1 MRQNNSIML
10 KSYKYRLNPTSEQVS
25 LMEKTFGSTRFIYNW
40 ALQTKIEAYQRD
52 KISLTAIDLCKKLTE
67 LKKQEE
73 YAWLNEVSNEC
84 LQQSI
89 RNMDQAFVRFFR
101 EKKGFPKF
109 KSKKRSR
116 NSFKNIL
123 NVYVDFGISRIKLPK
138 LGWVKFY
145 SNQTFKGKMG
155 TVAVS
160 KSPTNKY
167 YVSILVDN
175 GIRVP
180 DKYPINPDTTV
191 GIDVGIKTFAT
202 LSNGS
207 SFENPKYLEKSSARL
222 KCLQRRLSRKEKGG
236 KRRERAKLA
245 VAKAYERISN
255 QRSNFLHHVVNNILG
270 ENQTVVIEDLNVEGM
285 MKNHR
290 LANSIASAS
299 WSEFF
304 RILSYKSEWKGVN
317 LIRIGR
323 FEPSSKMC
331 ECGYI
336 YRDLKLSNRVWTCPS
351 CGSVNDR
358 DMLAARNIKKF
369 GLEKQNLLTR

>member
-1 MRQNNSIML
+1 ML
-10 KSYKYRLNPTSEQVS
+10 KSYKYRLNPTSEQIS
-25 LMEKTFGSTRFIYNW
+25 LMEKTFGSVRFIYNW
-40 ALQTKIEAYQRD
+40 ALQTKIEAYQNN
-52 KISLTAIDLCKKLTE
+52 KTSLTAIDLCKKLTK
-67 LKKQEE
+67 LKRQEE

-89 RNMDQAFVRFFR
+89 RNMDQAFVKFFR

-123 NVYVDFGISRIKLPK
+123 NVYVDFDGSRIKLPK

-155 TVAVS
+155 TVTVS

-175 GIRVP
+175 GIMVP
-180 DKYPINPDTTV
+180 DKYPINPDTAV

-202 LSNGS
+202 LSDGS
-207 SFENPKYLEKSSARL
+207 SFKNPKYLEKSSARL
-222 KCLQRRLSRKEKGG
+222 KCLQRRLSRKEKGS

-285 MKNHR
+285 MKNHK
-290 LANSIASAS
+290 LANSIASVS

-336 YRDLKLSNRVWTCPS
+336 HRDLKLSDRVWTCPF

-358 DMLAARNIKKF
+358 DLLAARNIKKF

>member
-1 MRQNNSIML
+1 ML
-10 KSYKYRLNPTSEQVS
+10 KAYKYRLNPTSEQVS

-40 ALQTKIEAYQRD
+40 ALQTKIEAYQKD
-52 KISLTAIDLCKKLTE
+52 KTSLTAVDLCKKLTE

-73 YAWLNEVSNEC
+73 YVWLNEVSNEC

-89 RNMDQAFVRFFR
+89 RNMDQAFVKFFK

-123 NVYVDFGISRIKLPK
+123 HIHVDFDGNRIKLPK

-155 TVAVS
+155 TVTVS
-160 KSPTNKY
+160 KSTTNKY

-180 DKYPINPDTTV
+180 DKSPLNPDTAV

-202 LSNGS
+202 LSDGS
-207 SFENPKYLEKSSARL
+207 SFKNPKYLEKSSSRL
-222 KCLQRRLSRKEKGG
+222 KCLQRRLSRKEKGS
-236 KRRERAKLA
+236 KRREKAKLA
-245 VAKAYERISN
+245 VAKVYESISN
-255 QRSNFLHHVVNNILG
+255 QRNNFLHHVVNGILG

-285 MKNHR
+285 MKNHK

-304 RILSYKSEWKGVN
+304 KILNYKSEWKGVN
-317 LIRIGR
+317 LIRIER

-336 YRDLKLSNRVWTCPS
+336 HRDLKLSDRVWTCPS

-358 DMLAARNIKKF
+358 DLLAARNIKKF